1 MPRHPSVPLTALALI
16 CLLAASPVRAAP
28 PPALTA
34 QGEWMAHFYQH
45 PQPDQLPQ
53 WLREVAAAGGLDQKP
68 SRFPVMIFTAE
79 VAKRFPEKIADWCRA
94 LGNLSS
100 SQRASIA
107 WSFKQAGKLDP
118 RCSEGL
124 TADDLSKL
132 EAAKPYSPL
141 SKQPTTPDDLDQ
153 LWAVFMATGNERAVD
168 LVIEVLAVPV
178 PDRSTPGSVSTLL
191 LNAAAKWSLRANAR
205 QHQAVRNILERRLRS
220 SQGKQQDELAAILA
234 TPKD

>member
-1 MPRHPSVPLTALALI
+1 MPRHQSAPLTALALI
-16 CLLAASPVRAAP
+16 CLLAASPLSAAQP
-28 PPALTA
+28 PELSA

-45 PQPDQLPQ
+45 TQPDQLPQ
-53 WLREVAAAGGLDQKP
+53 WLREVAAAGRLDHKHY
-68 SRFPVMIFTAE
+68 RFPVMIFTAE

-107 WSFKQAGKLDP
+107 WSLKQAGKLDP

-124 TADDLSKL
+124 TADDLRKL

-141 SKQPTTPDDLDQ
+141 SKKPTTPDDLDQ

-168 LVIEVLAVPV
+168 LIIEVLTVPL
-178 PDRSTPGSVSTLL
+178 PDRPAPGSVPALL

-205 QHQAVRNILERRLRS
+205 QHQAVRNILEHRLRS